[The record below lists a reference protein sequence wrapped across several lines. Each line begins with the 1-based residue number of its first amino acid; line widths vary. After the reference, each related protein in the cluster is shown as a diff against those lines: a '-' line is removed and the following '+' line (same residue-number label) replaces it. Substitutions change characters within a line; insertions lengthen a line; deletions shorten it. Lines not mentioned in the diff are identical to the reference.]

1 MTVDELIKKLKEFN
15 GDDIVVC
22 EADTGGWDNVEFVY
36 KGSGMI
42 NIVFGGGSA
51 FSDE

>member
-1 MTVDELIKKLKEFN
+1 MLKSELIKKLQEF
-15 GDDIVVC
+15 DDDHVVIIQD
-22 EADTGGWDNVEFVY
+22 EDGQWDNIQEIHDN
-36 KGSGMI
+36 GTTI